1 MSLVFLFFDQHDK
14 KRNELKMK
22 KFLDKGLANLGTR
35 AGAQLQLFGKGTPA
49 ALQLA
54 RDRR

>member
-1 MSLVFLFFDQHDK
+1 
-14 KRNELKMK
+14 MK